1 MRHSR
6 CLTPFA
12 LYSTKTEEKIGV
24 YCSYNVP
31 TVCIRLQVIAQLRG
45 DKPLPWTEGCM
56 NPEIHTRMGAMYGPL
71 MQLLDRR
78 PAQRPSAAQLRNQC
92 MATAASAMT
101 VVLNEIRDVPE
112 IEGASAVISASDS
125 LHL

>member
-1 MRHSR
+1 
-6 CLTPFA
+6 
-12 LYSTKTEEKIGV
+12 
-24 YCSYNVP
+24 
-31 TVCIRLQVIAQLRG
+31 
-45 DKPLPWTEGCM
+45 M

-92 MATAASAMT
+92 MATAASTMT

-112 IEGASAVISASDS
+112 IEGASAVMSASDS